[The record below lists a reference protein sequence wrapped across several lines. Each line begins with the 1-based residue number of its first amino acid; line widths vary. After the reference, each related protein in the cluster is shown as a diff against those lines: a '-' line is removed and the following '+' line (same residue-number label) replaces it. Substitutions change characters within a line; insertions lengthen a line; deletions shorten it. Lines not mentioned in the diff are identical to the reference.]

1 MKKSITQA
9 TRSWKDGADEG
20 RYYVFRDNITFHES
34 RRLIGPCFGLMEPS
48 TQWVFEPCPN
58 PKDEKLNAMAI
69 GTRIHPILHTQGGTI
84 LGTRDDQGLLE
95 SAIVVREYDTSRKVT
110 CWQKVKESFSFFA
123 ALIAIHRD
131 TGLPPEFTSRKL
143 KDARREVYERA
154 DILEEVY
161 GDQHSKFGPIG
172 PHWYICYVA
181 VSPQSQGRG
190 IGRGI
195 MRRLGRAADEQ
206 QMPCYLE
213 TSSERNIRLYES
225 VGYKVVS
232 TCVLEDKRKTSS
244 VSCVGMVREPQPI
257 GSTT

>member
-1 MKKSITQA
+1 
-9 TRSWKDGADEG
+9 
-20 RYYVFRDNITFHES
+20 
-34 RRLIGPCFGLMEPS
+34 
-48 TQWVFEPCPN
+48 
-58 PKDEKLNAMAI
+58 
-69 GTRIHPILHTQGGTI
+69 
-84 LGTRDDQGLLE
+84 
-95 SAIVVREYDTSRKVT
+95 
-110 CWQKVKESFSFFA
+110 VKESFSFIA

-154 DILEEVY
+154 DIFEEVY
-161 GDQHSKFGPIG
+161 GDQHSKFGPKG

-181 VSPQSQGRG
+181 VSPKSQGRG
-190 IGRGI
+190 IGREI

-206 QMPCYLE
+206 QIACYLE
-213 TSSERNIRLYES
+213 TSGERNIRLYES

-244 VSCVGMVREPQPI
+244 VPCVGMVREPQPI